1 MLSYQSM
8 SEKQSTYSALK
19 LSFELGYTIAIP
31 IVVLALVGR
40 LLDKKFETSPWL
52 LIAGILLSL
61 VVASVG
67 LVVKFGK
74 ILASMRL
81 EEKNEQKDKDSEKQ
95 KNSYEEQQHT

>member
-1 MLSYQSM
+1 M